1 MLRGSIPSRKLQ
13 RRERPGGRACGVCF
27 AWIEADSIMSARWSG
42 FCKRSLSMTPILFHF
57 LSCRRN
63 WSFTVRWSLTVVGA
77 VMLLAAGSASAAES
91 FREERVMIP

>member
-1 MLRGSIPSRKLQ
+1 
-13 RRERPGGRACGVCF
+13 
-27 AWIEADSIMSARWSG
+27 
-42 FCKRSLSMTPILFHF
+42 MTPILVHF